1 MKKKTA
7 EKIYIFG
14 TGGLARVVS
23 SIINNNNNYEI
34 AGFIEQKSKKIKEKN
49 YYSLDFFFKKF

>member
-14 TGGLARVVS
+14 TGGLSGVVC
-23 SIINNNNNYEI
+23 SIINSNNNYKI
-34 AGFIEQKSKKIKEKN
+34 AGFIEQKSKKIWERIN
-49 YYSLDFFFKKF
+49 IH